1 MPFVS
6 SVRGSYGVQSR
17 RPRQTGRIGT
27 GSTGGTITTAGGYR
41 IHTFTAGRGG
51 DTPTGT
57 YPVAGSANLGGGGG
71 GGYGGASEWGRTG
84 VGGANGGSGNVLLQ
98 FDPRDVRISYTA
110 GIASDST
117 VGYIRTVWIQSS
129 GMVTILGG

>member
-41 IHTFTAGRGG
+41 IHTFTA
-51 DTPTGT
+51 
-57 YPVAGSANLGGGGG
+57 VGS
-71 GGYGGASEWGRTG
+71 ST
-84 VGGANGGSGNVLLQ
+84 
-98 FDPRDVRISYTA
+98 FTISNIT
-110 GIASDST
+110 
-117 VGYIRTVWIQSS
+117 
-129 GMVTILGG
+129 